1 MFIFSLYDSAHCLCW
16 IWREK
21 HSTLTSKPNSDLTE
35 QLIRSTYV
43 SPQLEANTV
52 IPARLYAVSVRVEPP
67 PNLIIAGLANCSWIL
82 SEADTVDINI
92 SFSIK

>member
-1 MFIFSLYDSAHCLCW
+1 MLDLEGKAFHFNVKAQF
-16 IWREK
+16 R
-21 HSTLTSKPNSDLTE
+21 PNSV
-35 QLIRSTYV
+35 RSTYM
-43 SPQLEANTV
+43 SPQLEANTI